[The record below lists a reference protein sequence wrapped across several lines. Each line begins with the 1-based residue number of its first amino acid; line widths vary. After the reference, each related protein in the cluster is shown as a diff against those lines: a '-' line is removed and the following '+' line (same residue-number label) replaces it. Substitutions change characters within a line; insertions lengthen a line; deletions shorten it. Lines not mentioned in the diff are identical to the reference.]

1 MRILKSNPFSE
12 ELTHEQAIN
21 ALLSL
26 INHISGKT
34 IEDELPNHDDSGT
47 FIQNIE
53 SVYETMSADNGMYK
67 SNYCNKFNNN
77 S

>member
-1 MRILKSNPFSE
+1 M
-12 ELTHEQAIN
+12 THEKAIN
-21 ALLSL
+21 ALSSL

-34 IEDELPNHDDSGT
+34 IDDELPSDDDSDT